1 MKIGELELTPVLIC
15 WCTFVP
21 LLHITL
27 VSVFRLL
34 DFLPQLSRKGCRSS
48 DIVALEI
55 VSSVCVVWVA
65 VAGTLGF
72 FNFFE
77 VVDNLDIYT
86 TGKFYSR
93 SIFVE
98 ENLVIPMLSYQLWN
112 LVACILHNEYRD
124 VATIGH
130 HVVTAG
136 LAYCGFAPYAQYYAL
151 FYFGVAEVT
160 TIPLNIMTIFKH
172 VPQLSANYPNVYT
185 NSRNVFVVG
194 YFIVRIFWWPVVS
207 YELFFG
213 CMDLLNNNLA
223 HSNIVVWY
231 FLFAN
236 LFLTGLQFFW
246 AYLIVR
252 KALTPDKEDANGVAS
267 KSSNC
272 SSSSSKSATKK
283 HI

>member
-1 MKIGELELTPVLIC
+1 MKIGELELTPILIF

-34 DFLPQLSRKGCRSS
+34 DWLPQLSRKGCRSS
-48 DIVALEI
+48 DIVALEL
-55 VSSVCVVWVA
+55 VSSVCVMWVA
-65 VAGTLGF
+65 VAGIVGF
-72 FNFFE
+72 FNFFD
-77 VVDNLDIYT
+77 VMDNQDIYT

-93 SIFVE
+93 SLFVE
-98 ENLVIPMLSYQLWN
+98 KNLVAPMLSYQLWN
-112 LVACILHNEYRD
+112 LVACLLHNEYRD

-130 HVVTAG
+130 HIVTAG

-151 FYFGVAEVT
+151 FYFGVAEIT
-160 TIPLNIMTIFKH
+160 TIPLNIMTVYKH
-172 VPQLSANYPNVYT
+172 IPQLSAKYPNVYT
-185 NSRNVFVVG
+185 NSRNVFVIG

-213 CMDLLNNNLA
+213 CMDLLSNNLA
-223 HSNIVVWY
+223 HSNFVVCY

-236 LFLTGLQFFW
+236 LFLTALQFFW

-252 KALTPDKEDANGVAS
+252 KALTPDKDDVEGVLEGS
-267 KSSNC
+267 RRKSGTSR
-272 SSSSSKSATKK
+272 TKK
-283 HI
+283 TA